1 MKKLI
6 TILAIAI
13 IAPLISSAQTTYYFT
28 NSITFTQ
35 RWTSVVA
42 TITSKPTDTN
52 GTWTVSFQ
60 VAQQTNPPA
69 WRGSTNNI
77 TMQYSASHSASVTI
91 SNADIAAYAGLTT
104 TGFLA
109 QSFYVINGIV
119 MSNATKR
126 LNDEYGRR

>member
-1 MKKLI
+1 
-6 TILAIAI
+6 
-13 IAPLISSAQTTYYFT
+13 
-28 NSITFTQ
+28 
-35 RWTSVVA
+35 
-42 TITSKPTDTN
+42 
-52 GTWTVSFQ
+52 
-60 VAQQTNPPA
+60 
-69 WRGSTNNI
+69 
-77 TMQYSASHSASVTI
+77 MQYSASHSASVTI